1 MAEVLGHWTCSE
13 GNQAVV
19 TQTKNGGHFFTKCDC
34 CGYSQGRG
42 AARQAKI
49 WRDAVWLEGVTPRRP
64 NNVPETADTV
74 PEPEPV
80 KEVPEVPE
88 VPKAKPE
95 QADTGGGDF
104 DPEIEPEAEPEPEP
118 EASSGLGKVIAGCVF
133 LGVAGVAALWKI

>member
-49 WRDAVWLEGVTPRRP
+49 WRDAVWLEGVAPRRP
-64 NNVPETADTV
+64 NNVPETADT
-74 PEPEPV
+74 EPEPV
-80 KEVPEVPE
+80 PEVPEVPE

-133 LGVAGVAALWKI
+133 LGVAGVATLWRI